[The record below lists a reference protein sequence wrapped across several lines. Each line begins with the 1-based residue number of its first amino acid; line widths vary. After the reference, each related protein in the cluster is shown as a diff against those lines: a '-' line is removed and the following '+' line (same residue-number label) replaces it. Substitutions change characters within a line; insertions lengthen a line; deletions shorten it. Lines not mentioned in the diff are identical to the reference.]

1 MKNNLQHSPRFFVF
15 DVDGVF
21 TDGKFHYT
29 AEGKVMKTFGDA
41 DADALSLIKDKL
53 QIHMVTGDKRGF
65 PITKKRIADDMKFPL
80 DLVSTFERI
89 DWIRERYDPARTIYM
104 GDGIYDPLVFKHVAY
119 AIAPANAFYTTK
131 QAAHHVTNARGGEG
145 AVAEAVLHVLESFF
159 EPFDLHAHTFS
170 HSSGAW
176 ASGEKLP

>member
-1 MKNNLQHSPRFFVF
+1 MSITPKFFIF

-29 AEGKVMKTFGDA
+29 VDGKVMKTFGDA
-41 DADALSLIKDKL
+41 DADALSLLKGKV

-65 PITKKRIADDMKFPL
+65 PITKKRIADDMNHPL

-89 DWIRERYDPARTIYM
+89 EWIRERFDPSQAIYM

-119 AIAPANAFYTTK
+119 SIAPANAFFHTK
-131 QAAHHVTNARGGEG
+131 EQAHFVTQARGGEG
-145 AVAEAVLHVLESFF
+145 AVAEAVLHVLDRFF
-159 EPFDLHAHTFS
+159 EPFDIHNHTFA
-170 HSSGAW
+170 HQSGAW
-176 ASGEKLP
+176 AKSK